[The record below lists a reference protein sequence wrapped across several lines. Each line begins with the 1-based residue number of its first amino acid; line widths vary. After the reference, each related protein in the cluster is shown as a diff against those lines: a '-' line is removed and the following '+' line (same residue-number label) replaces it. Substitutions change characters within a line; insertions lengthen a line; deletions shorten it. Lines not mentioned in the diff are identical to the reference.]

1 MSFVF
6 FFLEVNE
13 NVTCCTVA
21 DSAGAVLA
29 AVTVT
34 FTFVSARK

>member
-1 MSFVF
+1 MY

-21 DSAGAVLA
+21 DSAA
-29 AVTVT
+29 AVFADVYLRV
-34 FTFVSARK
+34 FP